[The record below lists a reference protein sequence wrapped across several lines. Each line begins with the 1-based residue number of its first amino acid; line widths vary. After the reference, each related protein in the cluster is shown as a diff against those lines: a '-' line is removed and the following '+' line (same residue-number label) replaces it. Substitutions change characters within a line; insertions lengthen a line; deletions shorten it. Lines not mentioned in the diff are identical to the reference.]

1 MNYGKFFRLNKN
13 LSRIEEG
20 FAVYDYTDLPAYFA
34 RSLDN
39 LMSPKYPVSMTVMAD
54 SVVFKLHYSA
64 FKIAETPDE
73 PANFADSKRNQY
85 LYDIE
90 IIEKLNN
97 GGGNLINADAT
108 TKIVHMEETILE
120 LPYTDTVGRN
130 LSDTIRGIYNTYFP
144 LIDTQKNDS
153 SGGRFLHDLIRKRYL
168 EENTEEEKDKHNN
181 FYRSLRRIS
190 DGTPS
195 YSTLWL
201 MGLVKGEKDKVRYVR
216 TDKKGNI
223 VGFLRKL
230 LLDFMFDLKHSDVF
244 QNSSQFQKM
253 YSGLM
258 SNFYFSALMHKCEYY
273 YYRKQIRQAIGTGS
287 LSAIDKKRIT
297 KLYAEELFRAEDLWV
312 KDIMSPHAEEYFE
325 YYNNSSHKYI
335 REITEEYDFNRWPSW
350 FAEPEEEMRRVCFTM
365 REKNEKKEWHICNSD
380 VLVSLLDIGE
390 NNIENKSVE
399 TNMVE
404 LRNKNKSLISQWFLK
419 RYDFNDVYHLH
430 LYKHANITLFLALG
444 CLFILLFAG
453 ISIKV
458 ILLLVLGVVSFVS
471 LLRLINL
478 NNRNSANKP
487 PLPKERSLIVR
498 KKIARS
504 ANIAFASLAI
514 VLMGI
519 FWKECVDKIL
529 AMYNKATA
537 ALPHCFIVLACIMV
551 MAVLYSLFPELKVCL
566 HKLWRWC
573 RAFPSQFE
581 PRLLNMMSNLHLLL
595 PRLIA
600 SIVAAWL
607 TMTMGFDLILS
618 FFSEKPSIPTIS
630 VLVMI
635 LLVFVMYE
643 VNRVTPRSNAWM
655 KLYRSVELIFLSYA
669 ISLIIG
675 LVVINF
681 LGEKFLERGGFVGD
695 GEFYTQYI
703 DNSKRFLYEGKK
715 ENSNKEDNKITLA
728 TINDSISYI
737 ISQIDGIKNK
747 LDEQKIFRKEIEK
760 LDSIYHASGSAFCS
774 YPLVEHFD
782 FFGKDVFVLRDFLIM
797 FSFIAMFI
805 GIFIQL
811 IIFGDNKQMTEL

>member
-335 REITEEYDFNRWPSW
+335 REITEEYDFYRWPSW

-519 FWKECVDKIL
+519 FWKECVDTIL

-551 MAVLYSLFPELKVCL
+551 MAVLYALFPELKVCL

-573 RAFPSQFE
+573 RAFPSRFE

-782 FFGKDVFVLRDFLIM
+782 FFGKDVYSTPQSQTSDPMLLR
-797 FSFIAMFI
+797 
-805 GIFIQL
+805 Q
-811 IIFGDNKQMTEL
+811 